1 MRRREP
7 LRANAELNLVNIID
21 VIFAILVVFMI
32 TAPLTTQGVKVELP
46 RAQAG
51 SVDEKETLEITITRE
66 REILIGKT
74 ASSLQGF
81 EKDFRAAF
89 SGNPETAILING
101 DRTVPYGI
109 VMEVVAAVNRRED
122 GVIELRPLR
131 RSVAELFK
139 GPLVPKGP
147 ALDVD
152 AAIADAVEDNDTR
165 TKTTK
170 RRP

>member
-7 LRANAELNLVNIID
+7 LKANAELNLVNIID

-32 TAPLTTQGVKVELP
+32 TAPLATQGVKVELP

-51 SVDEKETLEITITRE
+51 SVDEQKALRITVTRE
-66 REILIGKT
+66 REILIDNT

-89 SGNPETAILING
+89 SGDPETAILISG

-109 VMEVVAAVNRRED
+109 VMEIVAAVNRQGGKKLGFLTD
-122 GVIELRPLR
+122 PQAASAAGR
-131 RSVAELFK
+131 R
-139 GPLVPKGP
+139 
-147 ALDVD
+147 
-152 AAIADAVEDNDTR
+152 
-165 TKTTK
+165 
-170 RRP
+170 

>member
-7 LRANAELNLVNIID
+7 LKANAELNLVNIID

-51 SVDEKETLEITITRE
+51 SLDEKKSLEITITRQ
-66 REILIGKT
+66 REILIDKT

-89 SGNPETAILING
+89 SGDPETAILING

-109 VMEVVAAVNRRED
+109 VMEVVAAVNRQGGKKLGFLTD
-122 GVIELRPLR
+122 PQ
-131 RSVAELFK
+131 
-139 GPLVPKGP
+139 
-147 ALDVD
+147 
-152 AAIADAVEDNDTR
+152 ADAQTTR
-165 TKTTK
+165 AG
-170 RRP
+170 RR